1 MRSNYGLRKPQPP
14 PAQGSFVIGFLL
26 AIAFAFVMGIAV
38 SGALTGVYAVPGQTL
53 SVQTVQKI
61 NAAAMAA
68 GFAAIIAW
76 LLQLFAAHRAFF
88 VRFVYAFVVYLL
100 GFASM
105 GGLLNAI
112 RSYAAQPTSD
122 WSISAIYGA
131 SLNQFYTF
139 ALDLLFPPPAVLA
152 ALLCA
157 AGLYLAIFGPVRHR
171 S

>member
-1 MRSNYGLRKPQPP
+1 MRSSYGLRTKQPTKT
-14 PAQGSFVIGFLL
+14 QGSPIIGFLL

-38 SGALTGVYAVPGQTL
+38 SGALTGVYSVPGRTL

-76 LLQLFAAHRAFF
+76 LLQHFAAHRAAF
-88 VRFVYAFVVYLL
+88 VRFVYGFVVYLL
-100 GFASM
+100 SFASM
-105 GGLLNAI
+105 GGLVNAI

-122 WSISAIYGA
+122 WSFSALYGT
-131 SLNQFYTF
+131 SMNQFYTF

-157 AGLYLAIFGPVRHR
+157 AGLYLAIFGPIRHGR
-171 S
+171 